1 MRPLQLKISGFGP
14 YAGTQELDLEKLG
27 RSGLYLITGD
37 TGAGKTTIFDAICY
51 ALFGEASGNNRE
63 PAMLRSQYAAEDAPT
78 EVELTFENAGKVYT
92 VKRNPEYL
100 RRKKRGEGFAK
111 QIAGAELHYP
121 DGRIET
127 RTTAVTRA
135 VEELLGVSKDQFS
148 QIAMIAQGDFLK
160 LLLADTSA
168 RKEIFRSLFQ
178 TDLYRM
184 FQDRVK
190 QDYSALEKERDAAK
204 LGVDLAAKGILCE
217 EEDVLYTEAQK
228 ARAGGCLTEDRIAL
242 IESLCAQDERTL
254 EALQIREKAAAESIQ
269 ELAVLLEKCGQ
280 RKELELEKKTAEKAV
295 EDHRQ
300 NGPAVERAV
309 LQAEEYA
316 KNAEAWEQE
325 ASVLA
330 VKLPDHDRLEALRGQ
345 LGSLDRNMAELQK
358 AITVQDEKIGTLKAE
373 TAALQEELQS
383 LASAGENRAVL
394 ASRKEKLQQE
404 IADLT
409 SLQEELAALVP
420 LRTGLKEAQDEY
432 VAAESAMKAAADLA
446 LSYRSHF
453 NREQAGIMAEQLE
466 EGKPCPVC
474 GSLSH
479 PNKAVKAED
488 APSEAQVEKAE
499 QASQKAQKACSD
511 ASAAAAEA
519 KAKLESAESAA
530 EKRIAKLLEGCS
542 LAQADLVLPEKAGEK
557 QRSFDDISEALRQE
571 EDNVRRKAELEEAKP
586 AKETALKEAEERSS
600 ALKLQEREEKATAE
614 GLKVQIA
621 ELSGSLAFESKKE
634 AESRIESLQDRAKQ
648 ARDAVKKAAE
658 AKTAWEKDL
667 ASRRSA
673 VENLEKLLAGQ
684 PQLNEDALLQEKQKA
699 EEENKAVQEQI
710 RAAGH
715 RLQVNRDIVSQ
726 IQNSADQLKKL
737 DETWRWMDALRRTVT
752 GQLSGKEKV
761 ELEVWIQ
768 MTTFDRILRRANVHL
783 MEMSSG
789 MFELRRRE
797 TAEDARSQS
806 GLELDVNDHGS
817 GSLRSVKTL
826 SGGESFLASLSLAL
840 GLSEEI
846 QANAGGVQLDCMFVD
861 EGFGSLDEDT
871 LQQAM
876 KALGRL
882 TEGNRLVGIISHVAE
897 LRRQIDRQIVVK
909 KDPAGGSRAELQV

>member
-254 EALQIREKAAAESIQ
+254 EALQIREKAAAENIQ

-300 NGPAVERAV
+300 NGPAVEQAV
-309 LQAEEYA
+309 LQAEECA

-330 VKLPDHDRLEALRGQ
+330 VKLPDYDRLEALRGQ

-358 AITVQDEKIGTLKAE
+358 AITVQNEKIGTLKAE

-404 IADLT
+404 ISDLT

-420 LRTGLKEAQDEY
+420 LRAGLKEAQDEY

-474 GSLSH
+474 GSTSH

-499 QASQKAQKACSD
+499 KASQKAQNICSN

-586 AKETALKEAEERSS
+586 AKETAL
-600 ALKLQEREEKATAE
+600 
-614 GLKVQIA
+614 
-621 ELSGSLAFESKKE
+621 KE

-761 ELEVWIQ
+761 GLEVWIQ

>member
-217 EEDVLYTEAQK
+217 EEDVLYTEVQK

-300 NGPAVERAV
+300 NGPAVEQAV
-309 LQAEEYA
+309 LQAEECA

-330 VKLPDHDRLEALRGQ
+330 VKLPDYDRLEALRGQ
-345 LGSLDRNMAELQK
+345 
-358 AITVQDEKIGTLKAE
+358 
-373 TAALQEELQS
+373 
-383 LASAGENRAVL
+383 
-394 ASRKEKLQQE
+394 
-404 IADLT
+404 
-409 SLQEELAALVP
+409 
-420 LRTGLKEAQDEY
+420 
-432 VAAESAMKAAADLA
+432 
-446 LSYRSHF
+446 
-453 NREQAGIMAEQLE
+453 
-466 EGKPCPVC
+466 
-474 GSLSH
+474 
-479 PNKAVKAED
+479 
-488 APSEAQVEKAE
+488 
-499 QASQKAQKACSD
+499 
-511 ASAAAAEA
+511 
-519 KAKLESAESAA
+519 
-530 EKRIAKLLEGCS
+530 
-542 LAQADLVLPEKAGEK
+542 
-557 QRSFDDISEALRQE
+557 
-571 EDNVRRKAELEEAKP
+571 
-586 AKETALKEAEERSS
+586 
-600 ALKLQEREEKATAE
+600 
-614 GLKVQIA
+614 
-621 ELSGSLAFESKKE
+621 
-634 AESRIESLQDRAKQ
+634 
-648 ARDAVKKAAE
+648 
-658 AKTAWEKDL
+658 
-667 ASRRSA
+667 
-673 VENLEKLLAGQ
+673 
-684 PQLNEDALLQEKQKA
+684 
-699 EEENKAVQEQI
+699 
-710 RAAGH
+710 
-715 RLQVNRDIVSQ
+715 
-726 IQNSADQLKKL
+726 
-737 DETWRWMDALRRTVT
+737 
-752 GQLSGKEKV
+752 
-761 ELEVWIQ
+761 
-768 MTTFDRILRRANVHL
+768 
-783 MEMSSG
+783 
-789 MFELRRRE
+789 
-797 TAEDARSQS
+797 
-806 GLELDVNDHGS
+806 
-817 GSLRSVKTL
+817 
-826 SGGESFLASLSLAL
+826 
-840 GLSEEI
+840 
-846 QANAGGVQLDCMFVD
+846 
-861 EGFGSLDEDT
+861 
-871 LQQAM
+871 
-876 KALGRL
+876 
-882 TEGNRLVGIISHVAE
+882 
-897 LRRQIDRQIVVK
+897 
-909 KDPAGGSRAELQV
+909 